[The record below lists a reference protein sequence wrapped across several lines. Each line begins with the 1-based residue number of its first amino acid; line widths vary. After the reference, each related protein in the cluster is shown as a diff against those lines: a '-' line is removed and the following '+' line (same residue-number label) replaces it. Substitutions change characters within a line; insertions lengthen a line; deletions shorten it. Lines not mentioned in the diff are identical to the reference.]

1 MLKAIIGL
9 LLLAPFTLVAQGW
22 LPMGAR
28 SNSMGNSS
36 VTLTDVWA
44 FHHNP
49 GAIAQLEKQAI
60 GISYENRFLLKE
72 LQSQGLVYGQ
82 PLKKGV
88 LSFGAQTYGFKT
100 YRTNRVG
107 VGYSMKLSE
116 LFSAG
121 VQLNYQNIRLTEN
134 YGSKNTVTAELGI
147 LAKIT
152 DKWRIGVSAFN
163 LGRNKLADFQDDR
176 FTTLMRLG
184 TSYTVSKKV
193 LVTAEVEKNVDFA
206 KAFGHASGIRQALPD
221 VCGKLASRLRPS
233 QIDFLGQE
241 GIVQAER
248 AAEGRSRSSSARP
261 LGQKSLHLR
270 LSSLCSRFVAGF
282 NRLAPTV

>member
-9 LLLAPFTLVAQGW
+9 LLLAPLTLFAQGW

-49 GAIAQLEKQAI
+49 GAIADLEKQSI

-88 LSFGAQTYGFKT
+88 ISFGAQTYGFKT

-121 VQLNYQNIRLTEN
+121 VQFNYQNIRLTEN
-134 YGSKNTVTAELGI
+134 YGSKNTVTAEVGV

-152 DKWRIGVSAFN
+152 EKWSVGVSAFN

-184 TSYTVSKKV
+184 TSYKVSKKV

-206 KAFGHASGIRQALPD
+206 LRAKAGVEYQLVDKFYLRGGFVTQPIEASFGFGYKFSVFQL
-221 VCGKLASRLRPS
+221 
-233 QIDFLGQE
+233 DFGSAYHQQLGWSPHFSFTYQ
-241 GIVQAER
+241 R
-248 AAEGRSRSSSARP
+248 
-261 LGQKSLHLR
+261 K
-270 LSSLCSRFVAGF
+270 
-282 NRLAPTV
+282 

>member
-1 MLKAIIGL
+1 MLKAIFGL
-9 LLLAPFTLVAQGW
+9 LLLAPLTLAAQGW

-28 SNSMGNSS
+28 SNSMANSS
-36 VTLTDVWA
+36 VTLTDVWS

-49 GAIAQLEKQAI
+49 GAMADLEKQAF

-88 LSFGAQTYGFKT
+88 ISFGAQTYGFKT

-107 VGYSMKLSE
+107 LGYSMKLSE
-116 LFSAG
+116 KFSAG

-134 YGSKNTVTAELGI
+134 YGSKNTVTAEVGI

-152 DKWRIGVSAFN
+152 EKWSIGVSAFN

-184 TSYTVSKKV
+184 TSYQFSKKV
-193 LVTAEVEKNVDFA
+193 LVTAEAEKNVDFPLRA
-206 KAFGHASGIRQALPD
+206 KAGIEYQLVEKFYLRGGFATQPIELSFGFGYKFSVFQL
-221 VCGKLASRLRPS
+221 
-233 QIDFLGQE
+233 DFGSAYHQQLGWSPHFSFTYQH
-241 GIVQAER
+241 
-248 AAEGRSRSSSARP
+248 
-261 LGQKSLHLR
+261 K
-270 LSSLCSRFVAGF
+270 
-282 NRLAPTV
+282 

>member
-9 LLLAPFTLVAQGW
+9 LLLAPLTLFAQGW

-49 GAIAQLEKQAI
+49 GAIADLEKQAI
-60 GISYENRFLLKE
+60 SISYENRFLLKE

-134 YGSKNTVTAELGI
+134 YGSKNTVTAEVGI

-152 DKWRIGVSAFN
+152 EKWSIGVSAFN

-184 TSYTVSKKV
+184 TSYKVSKKV

-206 KAFGHASGIRQALPD
+206 LRAKAGVEYQLVDKFYLRGGFATQPIEASFGFGYKFSVFQL
-221 VCGKLASRLRPS
+221 
-233 QIDFLGQE
+233 DFGSAYHQQLGWSPHFSFTYQH
-241 GIVQAER
+241 
-248 AAEGRSRSSSARP
+248 
-261 LGQKSLHLR
+261 K
-270 LSSLCSRFVAGF
+270 
-282 NRLAPTV
+282 

>member
-1 MLKAIIGL
+1 MLKAIFGL
-9 LLLAPFTLVAQGW
+9 LLLVPFTFFSQGW

-49 GAIAQLEKQAI
+49 GAMAELEKQAI

-72 LQSQGLVYGQ
+72 LQSQGLVVGQ
-82 PLKKGV
+82 PLKRGV
-88 LSFGAQTYGFKT
+88 VSFGAQTYGFKT
-100 YRTNRVG
+100 YRTNRLG
-107 VGYSMKLSE
+107 LGYSLKLSE

-121 VQLNYQNIRLTEN
+121 VQLNYQNIRLSEN
-134 YGSKNTVTAELGI
+134 YGNKNTLTAEVGV

-152 DKWRIGVSAFN
+152 DKWSVGVAAFN

-184 TSYTVSKKV
+184 TSYKVSKKV

-206 KAFGHASGIRQALPD
+206 LRGKAGIEYQLLDKFYLRGGFATQPIEASFGFGYRFSVFQL
-221 VCGKLASRLRPS
+221 
-233 QIDFLGQE
+233 DFGSAYHQQLGWSPHFSFTYQH
-241 GIVQAER
+241 
-248 AAEGRSRSSSARP
+248 
-261 LGQKSLHLR
+261 K
-270 LSSLCSRFVAGF
+270 
-282 NRLAPTV
+282 

>member
-1 MLKAIIGL
+1 MLKAIFGL
-9 LLLAPFTLVAQGW
+9 LLLAPLTLVAQGW

-28 SNSMGNSS
+28 SNSMANSS
-36 VTLTDVWA
+36 VTLTDVWS

-49 GAIAQLEKQAI
+49 GAMADLEKQAF

-88 LSFGAQTYGFKT
+88 ISFGAQTYGFKT

-107 VGYSMKLSE
+107 LGYSMKLSE
-116 LFSAG
+116 KFSAG

-134 YGSKNTVTAELGI
+134 YGSKNTVTAEVGI
-147 LAKIT
+147 LAKLT
-152 DKWRIGVSAFN
+152 EKWTIGVSAFN

-184 TSYTVSKKV
+184 TSYQFSKKV
-193 LVTAEVEKNVDFA
+193 LVTAEAEKNVDFPLRA
-206 KAFGHASGIRQALPD
+206 KAGIEYQLVEKFYLRGGFATQPIELSFGFGYKFSVFQL
-221 VCGKLASRLRPS
+221 
-233 QIDFLGQE
+233 DFGSAYHQQLGWSPHFSFTYQH
-241 GIVQAER
+241 
-248 AAEGRSRSSSARP
+248 
-261 LGQKSLHLR
+261 K
-270 LSSLCSRFVAGF
+270 
-282 NRLAPTV
+282 